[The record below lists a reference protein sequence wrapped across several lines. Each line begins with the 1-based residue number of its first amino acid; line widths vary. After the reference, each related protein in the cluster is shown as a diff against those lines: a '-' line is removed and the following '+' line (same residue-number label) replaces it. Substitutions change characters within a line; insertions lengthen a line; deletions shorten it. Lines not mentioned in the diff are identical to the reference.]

1 MAQELGKEQWRS
13 ELIDAFRLGDEEQA
27 RGLVATLREAQPR
40 QVRAV
45 LEEMLESPDGRARQ
59 AAAFALGELGGPA
72 STSRLEQQ
80 LVLEEARGD
89 HDGSSVAQFITQV
102 LGQLKSASARAAL
115 VRKLKRLASGTPD
128 PSDVDDVTHALWR
141 KRHPE
146 LIPTV
151 REVLQRIALP
161 TARALHALLRLLE
174 SSPEQLS
181 AWIKDRAVPLSD
193 KTEILTVLDAEVP
206 AELEGLLPAFIS
218 LAQSVSEVASTQ
230 NGSENEFCERLLT
243 LLLLHRE
250 RLFPSLRPEARSAL
264 RDMARKLV
272 AAPEAIRS
280 IGAAVTLEYVGQ
292 REDAQLLETYRP
304 QDDVLG
310 KVFDDAARTLRT
322 RATP

>member
-13 ELIDAFRLGDEEQA
+13 ELVDAFRLGDEEQA
-27 RGLVATLREAQPR
+27 RGLVATQREAQPR

-72 STSRLEQQ
+72 STKRLEQQ

-89 HDGSSVAQFITQV
+89 HDGSSVAQVITQV

-128 PSDVDDVTHALWR
+128 QSDVNDVTHALWR

-146 LIPTV
+146 LIPTI

-174 SSPEQLS
+174 NSPAQLS
-181 AWIKDRAVPLSD
+181 AWIEDGAVPLSD
-193 KTEILTVLDAEVP
+193 KTEVLTVLDEDMP
-206 AELEGLLPAFIS
+206 AELECVIPSFICV
-218 LAQSVSEVASTQ
+218 AQTVIDVAAEQDGT
-230 NGSENEFCERLLT
+230 ENEFCERLVT

-250 RLFPSLRPEARSAL
+250 RLFPSLPSDARSAL
-264 RDMARKLV
+264 RQVARRLV

-292 REDAQLLETYRP
+292 REDAELLETHRP

-310 KVFDDAARTLRT
+310 KVFDDAANVLRK
-322 RATP
+322 RGA